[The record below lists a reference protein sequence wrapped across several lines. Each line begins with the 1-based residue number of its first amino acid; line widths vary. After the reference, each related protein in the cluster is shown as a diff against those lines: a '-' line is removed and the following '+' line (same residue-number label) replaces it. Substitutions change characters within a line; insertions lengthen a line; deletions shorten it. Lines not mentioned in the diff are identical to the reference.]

1 MKAIYIKPLTELVT
15 LNTKDKVLFDTTDA
29 QGSNPI
35 DHGDANDAFFAEED
49 FDDDEYDPFFD
60 E

>member
-15 LNTKDKVLFDTTDA
+15 LNTKKEILWGEDEQK
-29 QGSNPI
+29 SNPYYFN
-35 DHGDANDAFFAEED
+35 DANQGNFFEEEQ
-49 FDDDEYDPFFD
+49 DDEYDPFFD

>member
-15 LNTKDKVLFDTTDA
+15 LNTQVVLEKEES
-29 QGSNPI
+29 QKSNPY
-35 DHGDANDAFFAEED
+35 DYVDANEDAFFAEED
-49 FDDDEYDPFFD
+49 YDDEYDPFFD

>member
-1 MKAIYIKPLTELVT
+1 V
-15 LNTKDKVLFDTTDA
+15 KVDINWGEKGTS
-29 QGSNPI
+29 QWENSGE
-35 DHGDANDAFFAEED
+35 ANEVDFFAEED

>member
-15 LNTKDKVLFDTTDA
+15 LNTQKEVLWGEDE
-29 QGSNPI
+29 QKSNQWT
-35 DHGDANDAFFAEED
+35 HGGANDAFFDEEEI
-49 FDDDEYDPFFD
+49 DDDYDPFFD

>member
-15 LNTKDKVLFDTTDA
+15 LNTLNSVLEWGEDE
-29 QGSNPI
+29 QPSNKWT
-35 DHGDANDAFFAEED
+35 HGGANEDAFFAEED
-49 FDDDEYDPFFD
+49 FDDEYDPFFD

>member
-15 LNTKDKVLFDTTDA
+15 LNTKKEILWGEDE
-29 QGSNPI
+29 QPSNPYT
-35 DHGDANDAFFAEED
+35 HGGANEGNFFEEEQ
-49 FDDDEYDPFFD
+49 DDEYDPFFD

>member
-15 LNTKDKVLFDTTDA
+15 LNTKKEILWGEDEQK
-29 QGSNPI
+29 SNPYYFN
-35 DHGDANDAFFAEED
+35 DANQDNFFAEEEY
-49 FDDDEYDPFFD
+49 DDEYDPFFD